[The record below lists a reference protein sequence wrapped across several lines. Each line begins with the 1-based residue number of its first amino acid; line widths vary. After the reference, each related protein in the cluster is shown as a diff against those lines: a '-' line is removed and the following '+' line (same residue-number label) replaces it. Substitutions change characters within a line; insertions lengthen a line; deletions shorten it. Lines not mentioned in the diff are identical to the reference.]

1 MIACRERNVDIV
13 NMLID
18 NDAEVNL
25 QTQVL

>member
-1 MIACRERNVDIV
+1 MIACRKRNVDIV

-18 NDAEVNL
+18 SGAEVNL

>member
-1 MIACRERNVDIV
+1 MIACQKRNVDIV

-18 NDAEVNL
+18 NGAEVNL